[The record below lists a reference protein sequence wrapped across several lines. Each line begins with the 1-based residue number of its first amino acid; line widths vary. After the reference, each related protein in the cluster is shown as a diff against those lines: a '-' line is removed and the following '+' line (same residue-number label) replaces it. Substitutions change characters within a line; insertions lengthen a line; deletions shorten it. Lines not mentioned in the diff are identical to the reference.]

1 MEIKKLGPVGLS
13 WMVTTILL
21 VIGTSYN
28 VVTQGEL
35 GIVGIVLSA
44 SMAVYF
50 LARLAWGRDR

>member
-28 VVTQGEL
+28 VIAQGEL

>member
-21 VIGTSYN
+21 VIATSYN